1 MSKNKANQVS
11 PLSTGGA
18 GTIMEYQL
26 AAVVLAKLLVGD
38 SVVGVGGIAQVRLQ
52 GAPAGHSLDD
62 IVAFQSMADTPR
74 TEIQVKRTVSPVS
87 SNKEFVSVVEQC
99 LHGFDEYGDAV
110 DAGEVLFCL
119 AAAGPINQ
127 LNQLR
132 DLAEL
137 ARAHNTYS
145 SLQAILVPKVT
156 AKEVCERFE
165 HVKKTV
171 AKILK
176 SQGKTPGD
184 DELDILTHRL
194 LKGLQVWLVDVG
206 ANGRDTEAAINSLAR
221 VIPQDVKAADVY
233 THLVAIA
240 EELGPRAGTVDVT
253 NLRALLARRDVTLS
267 ADPQKQKDLVILQA
281 SSHKYLEGLPRTMGT
296 SGSSLHLPR
305 TAAINK
311 VMEMATARELTLLS
325 GSPGVGKTVLMGDA
339 MLELAKDKAN
349 TVIGLSVA
357 NRTGQSIADIQAE
370 LGADLAATLPG
381 VATTGVRVFF
391 IDGTEQALTDGGQL
405 IKRLL
410 TTVPKDPVG
419 GWHIVMTARSD
430 AAQIIAQLL
439 SPNVQLV
446 PYPINELDDD
456 EVAAVVKKFPTLA
469 SLQRHPRSAR
479 LLRRPYIIDLIVRLN
494 ITDGTKSLGE
504 EDVLASFWHQI
515 IRRAEGANPGRGSA
529 DVREQICLDLAEE
542 MMTSIG
548 PIKLRATDGEAL
560 AGLRSDDVLTKNHT
574 YHEFAHDIMLDYVC
588 AYKLT
593 EQDADT
599 LLAKMVSLRR
609 FIRAVR
615 LAMQWRLANAIN
627 PQSIVET
634 WHVLQE
640 QAHALATKD
649 GERWHD
655 VPYLAL
661 INLGNPGPVLREL
674 KADLLADDGKQ
685 LSKLLN
691 VARHNAVT
699 AQMEEA
705 DRDHE
710 IDTTLVTP
718 IVELLADI
726 GADLPFGS
734 SFLAPELTRRWL
746 LAVYRNGNK
755 PGDFLDDP
763 AKLATSAVTWHRED
777 YGDQLDAVLSVLGLL
792 ANYWPGKSADEILNN
807 LIATRPHELS
817 VLVEDPDN
825 ARSLA
830 RLNPA
835 LCLKI
840 AKAYY
845 VGWLPSEDTWTDGM
859 LVPDMPSEEEEEGV
873 RDHDPKY
880 FYRRKEVLASPDH
893 GPFAALLEAS
903 PEHGLKLVSTIV
915 RSATKAR
922 IQLESRYDD
931 KPGDSIIEISLGD
944 GEKVKTYRGTGHTW
958 VWYRRGGVGPYS
970 AISSLLALHRWAT
983 DQTKHRPVNE
993 VADEILS
1000 MGDSNAFVAV
1010 ALSLFITNF
1019 SSLTRELDPY
1029 LEHPVVWHLERSRLQ
1044 QEQGGLVYP
1053 IDKDSA
1059 LNVEFDR
1066 VVMYYLLN
1074 NKKRKSELKAI
1085 GEKLVAN
1092 ARAEL
1097 ADVLGEPPESDH
1109 QELLVARKWAGLLD
1123 YDLYQ
1128 FSPPDEDGNRML
1140 EIKYPKDLVEA
1151 LGKNAATPELNIRA
1165 SNLLFTAK
1173 TIRDGEKTGDAVAL
1187 WRETTSTLQEF
1198 ERLGVKDILHEPSEV
1213 IACVAA
1219 SVIVNASKGEDCPDE
1234 ILKEATSALVEVAM
1248 ATPAVFDIENGH
1260 DKRSMVWPQGAD
1272 RSAATALPLLL
1283 LSPQLLKRSGLTYK
1297 KVEEGIL
1304 KLAKGVASDTRQR
1317 LAYNL
1322 SPALDH
1328 PCSEV
1333 DHTLH
1338 DTVFKVL
1345 NELVRSSGMS
1355 EERVNYHYQPR
1366 YLTGALDSQ
1375 LATDKHVL
1383 YIGMVSDAMPWLVRA
1398 ARLDCSHGKEATD
1411 MLEILMGHDVLAWPA
1426 HYAGHHYVD
1435 TNGWRDNLNAYI
1447 AERVLSGDTALLTR
1461 YLEAFAETPEELS
1474 GILYQ
1479 LAEQAKTKEQ
1489 GQRLFEL
1496 WPDILDQLLPT
1507 ARTVTK
1513 NGKRRV
1519 SSRDTEELDKALLP
1533 MPTKNA
1539 SWPPDLLLDALGR
1552 WGRAFK
1558 DRPQYLERL
1567 LKSLAVFG
1575 LALHPSIVPF
1585 VLTVAG
1591 DNYERIE
1598 RHASVLVV
1606 AWAQLI
1612 FDKDDL
1618 PPENRAK
1625 LVNLIDNLARLG
1637 NTEALELQRNL
1648 ES

>member
-1 MSKNKANQVS
+1 MSKDNISQVS
-11 PLSTGGA
+11 PLSSGGV
-18 GTIMEYQL
+18 GTIIEYQV

-38 SVVGVGGIAQVRLQ
+38 SVIGVGNIAQVRLQ
-52 GAPAGHSLDD
+52 GASAGHSLDD
-62 IVAFQSMADTPR
+62 IIALQNMADAPR

-87 SNKEFVSVVEQC
+87 SNKEFISVIEQC
-99 LHGFDEYGDAV
+99 LRGIDQYGDLI
-110 DAGEVLFCL
+110 DAGEVYFCL
-119 AAAGPINQ
+119 AATGPINQ

-132 DLAEL
+132 ELTEL
-137 ARAHNTYS
+137 ARAHNTYA

-156 AKEVCERFE
+156 AKQVCERFE
-165 HVKKTV
+165 HVKKSI
-171 AKILK
+171 AKVLA
-176 SQGKTPGD
+176 SQGKQSND
-184 DELDILTHRL
+184 RELNTLTHRL
-194 LKGLQVWLVDVG
+194 LKGLHVWSIEIGV
-206 ANGRDTEAAINSLAR
+206 NGRDKQDVINALTR
-221 VIPQDVKAADVY
+221 VIPQNVKSADVY

-240 EELGPRAGTVDVT
+240 EELGPRAGTVDAA
-253 NLRALLARRDVTLS
+253 NIRAMLAQRGIALS
-267 ADPQKQKDLVILQA
+267 SDPQKQNDLKILQA
-281 SSHKYLEGLPRTMGT
+281 NSHRYLNALPRTMGT
-296 SGSSLHLPR
+296 SSSSLHLPR

-311 VMEMATARELTLLS
+311 VIEMARTNELTLLS
-325 GSPGVGKTVLMGDA
+325 GSPGVGKTVLMSDA

-349 TVIGLSVA
+349 TVVGLSVA

-370 LGADLAATLPG
+370 LGVDLAATLPG

-405 IKRLL
+405 IKSLL
-410 TTVPKDPVG
+410 ATIPKNPVG
-419 GWHIVMTARSD
+419 GWHIVVTARSD

-439 SPNVQLV
+439 SSDTRLV
-446 PYPINELDDD
+446 PHPIDELDDD
-456 EVAAVVKKFPTLA
+456 EVAVVVKKFPTLA

-479 LLRRPYIIDLIVRLN
+479 LLRRPYIVDLIVRLN
-494 ITDGTKSLGE
+494 ITDGAKSLGE
-504 EDVLASFWHQI
+504 EDVLTSFWGQI

-529 DVREQICLDLAEE
+529 DVREQISLDLAEE
-542 MMTSIG
+542 MMTSVG
-548 PIKLRATDGEAL
+548 PIKPRATDGEAL

-593 EQDADT
+593 EQDTET
-599 LLAKMVSLRR
+599 LLAKMVNPRR

-615 LAMQWRLANAIN
+615 LAMQWRLANATN
-627 PQSIVET
+627 PQLIVET
-634 WHVLQE
+634 WRTLQE

-661 INLGNPGPVLREL
+661 INLGNPGPVLQEL
-674 KADLLADDGKQ
+674 KTELLADNGQQ

-691 VARHNAVT
+691 VARHNAIT

-710 IDTTLVTP
+710 IDITLVTP

-726 GADLPFGS
+726 GVDLPFS
-734 SFLAPELTRRWL
+734 NSFLAPELTRRWL
-746 LAVYRNGNK
+746 LAVYRSGSK
-755 PGDFLDDP
+755 PSDFLADP

-792 ANYWPGKSADEILNN
+792 ADYWPGKSADEILDN

-825 ARSLA
+825 AQLLA
-830 RLNPA
+830 RLSPA

-845 VGWLPSEDTWTDGM
+845 VGRLPSDDAWADGM
-859 LVPDMPSEEEEEGV
+859 LIPDMPSDEEEEGV

-880 FYRRKEVLASPDH
+880 FHRRKEILASPDH

-903 PEHGLKLVSTIV
+903 PEHGLKLVGAIV

-931 KPGDSIIEISLGD
+931 KPGDSLIELSLGY
-944 GEKVKTYRGTGHTW
+944 GEEAKTYIGTGHTW
-958 VWYRRGGVGPYS
+958 VWYRRGGVGPYP
-970 AISSLLALHRWAT
+970 AISALLALHEWAA

-993 VADEILS
+993 VANEVLN
-1000 MGDSNAFVAV
+1000 MGDSNAFVAI

-1019 SSLTRELDPY
+1019 SSLTKELDPY
-1029 LEHPVVWHLERSRLQ
+1029 LEHPVIWHLERSRLQ
-1044 QEQGGLVYP
+1044 QEMGGLVYP

-1092 ARAEL
+1092 AHAEL
-1097 ADVLGEPPESDH
+1097 TDVLGKPPESDH
-1109 QELLVARKWAGLLD
+1109 QEMLVARKWAGLLD

-1128 FSPPDEDGNRML
+1128 FSPPDEEGNRML

-1165 SNLLFTAK
+1165 SNLLFNAK
-1173 TIRDGEKTGDAVAL
+1173 AIRDGEKNGDAVAL
-1187 WRETTSTLQEF
+1187 WRETTSTLREF
-1198 ERLGVKDILHEPSEV
+1198 ERLGVKDILHDPSEV

-1219 SVIVNASKGEDCPDE
+1219 SVIVNTSKGEDCPDD
-1234 ILKEATSALVEVAM
+1234 ILKEATKALTEVAL
-1248 ATPAVFDIENGH
+1248 ATPAVTDIENGH

-1297 KVEEGIL
+1297 KVEKGIL

-1322 SPALDH
+1322 SPALDR

-1333 DHTLH
+1333 DHALH
-1338 DTVFKVL
+1338 DTVFKVF

-1383 YIGMVSDAMPWLVRA
+1383 YIGMVSDVMPWLVRA
-1398 ARLDCSHGKEATD
+1398 VRLDCSHGKEATE
-1411 MLEILMGHDVLAWPA
+1411 MLEILIGHDVLAWPA

-1447 AERVLSGDTALLTR
+1447 AERVLRGDTALLTR
-1461 YLEAFAETPEELS
+1461 YLEAFADTPEELS

-1496 WPDILDQLLPT
+1496 WPGILDQLLPSSRST
-1507 ARTVTK
+1507 SK
-1513 NGKRRV
+1513 DGKRRAF
-1519 SSRDTEELDKALLP
+1519 SRDTEELDKALLP
-1533 MPTKNA
+1533 MPAKDA
-1539 SWPPDLLLDALGR
+1539 SWPPEPMLDALGR

-1558 DRPQYLERL
+1558 DRPQYIERL
-1567 LKSLAVFG
+1567 LKSLAAFG
-1575 LALHPSIVPF
+1575 LALYPDVVPF
-1585 VLTVAG
+1585 VLNVAG
-1591 DNYERIE
+1591 SNYERIE
-1598 RHASVLVV
+1598 RHASLLVV
-1606 AWAQLI
+1606 AWAQLM
-1612 FDKDDL
+1612 FDRDSL
-1618 PPENRAK
+1618 TAENRAK
-1625 LVNLIDNLARLG
+1625 LTNLIDNLARLG
-1637 NTEALELQRNL
+1637 NNEALELQRNL